1 MPWPGSSRRMKLKW
15 TRAALADPRRIL
27 DYIGEN
33 NPQTARAPAAGFR
46 QTAEHLTAHPFI
58 GRRGGL
64 DGTRERMPH
73 RNDLLTYR
81 VSSEAVE
88 TLQIWNVAQKRFH

>member
-1 MPWPGSSRRMKLKW
+1 MDAVAWHEDSLVIRVASEKT
-15 TRAALADPRRIL
+15 TRKPR
-27 DYIGEN
+27 
-33 NPQTARAPAAGFR
+33 ASAAGFR

-88 TLQIWNVAQKRFH
+88 ILQIGHVAQKRFH